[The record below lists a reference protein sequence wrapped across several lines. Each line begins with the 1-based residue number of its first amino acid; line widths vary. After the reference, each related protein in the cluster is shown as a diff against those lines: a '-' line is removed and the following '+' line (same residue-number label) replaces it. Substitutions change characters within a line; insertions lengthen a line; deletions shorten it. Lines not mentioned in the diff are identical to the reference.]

1 MNKELKEAARLLDIS
16 EESLL
21 DFSQETLN
29 EMRDIML
36 IYDLTDE
43 KMVIEAHNKL
53 DKLWQKE
60 VLQNAMKDVA
70 MVIGFDYD
78 YETLCLYNV
87 PQKQD
92 KR

>member
-36 IYDLTDE
+36 VYDLTDE
-43 KMVIEAHNKL
+43 KMVMEAYGKL
-53 DKLWQKE
+53 DKLW
-60 VLQNAMKDVA
+60 
-70 MVIGFDYD
+70 
-78 YETLCLYNV
+78 
-87 PQKQD
+87 
-92 KR
+92 